1 LLLSGYTNKPS
12 KVWLP
17 ILYSTLL
24 LLTATG
30 LADARDVV
38 AAKNPA
44 VIVAAMMVICS
55 PPRVKVDA
63 SGQV

>member
-1 LLLSGYTNKPS
+1 
-12 KVWLP
+12 
-17 ILYSTLL
+17 
-24 LLTATG
+24 LTATG

-63 SGQV
+63 SGQAWVTGYRLGRPKGERLQRS